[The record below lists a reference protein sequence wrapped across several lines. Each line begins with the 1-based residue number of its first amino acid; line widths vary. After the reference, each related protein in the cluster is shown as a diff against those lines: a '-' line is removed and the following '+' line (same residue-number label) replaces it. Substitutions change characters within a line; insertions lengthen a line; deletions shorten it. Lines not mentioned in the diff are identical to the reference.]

1 MAMEESDSGETATA
15 KFSNLTLKARSILAT
30 PSNEELAMIVE
41 QLYMPEES
49 DEYKSARALFNFC
62 VSGFP
67 NCLTLKLLM
76 VYRFSSDEVL
86 RLRSIYLL
94 SETLKAQRFELSLV
108 ALYEIKPLLISCLT
122 MENAKNS
129 DSKIVRIIV
138 SLVADKVG
146 VWEEMSDCI
155 LSLAINDPIRAF
167 NVFIQL
173 PSSLYGEFV
182 YRFLQSFLDEVYKV
196 LLHPEE
202 DGVEDWILALKSAV
216 KMGILLMDSEMRFDL
231 TRDILHIVWKSAH
244 DIVWHGIEEEFLLK
258 GLKSL
263 EIFLAEDA
271 YQFKW
276 NSDQCM
282 FVAEFAFKISEIG
295 TEAKEVAWKIYRMVT
310 KLDKYVHNPAF
321 ELSSP
326 SDDEDEYLGVDPDWE
341 LEDILDALSPVEIM
355 REVTLSKLDNRSR
368 EIAIMRLHELFCD
381 HTAGKEEISVS
392 EIREIQPLLI
402 SCLAEVRVPESTIK
416 ILGQVVFHVL
426 NELSSYQEDNWFGLW
441 DYIATECKTVFRKTV
456 YIFQCLTMRLD
467 DKEFVIHA
475 INNLLPEI
483 YRNLNPPR
491 DLWEDNNCWVLAFT
505 GAFCA
510 AIHLIEVSSHAEY
523 LKEIAYKMIDSVRE
537 LVGRGMEVELVR
549 RAFINMESIVEKQFD
564 CYTTNDYRFV
574 KGLIWRLYAIKGMS
588 METRSVLWR
597 INVTLEKVQEIA
609 TRRLNVLLSD
619 HTSKKVQIEIA
630 EMRELQPLL
639 ISCIEEEGVSDR
651 MFKVLGQVVNHVTY
665 EMLVYQEDTW
675 YDLRDYIVSRS
686 KTEFH
691 KSGYIFQCLTM
702 ELDDQEFMIPEISTR
717 LNPPRELLVDNSCWS
732 WRLRVPS
739 VQQFT

>member
-15 KFSNLTLKARSILAT
+15 KFSNLTLKARAILAT

-76 VYRFSSDEVL
+76 VYRFSSDEVF
-86 RLRSIYLL
+86 RLRSIFLI

-108 ALYEIKPLLISCLT
+108 ALHEIKPLLISCLT
-122 MENAKNS
+122 MENAKKS

-138 SLVADKVG
+138 SLGLDWPLVADKVG

-282 FVAEFAFKISEIG
+282 FVAEFAFRISEIG

-326 SDDEDEYLGVDPDWE
+326 SDDEDEYLGVDSHWD

-355 REVTLSKLDNRSR
+355 REVSLSKLDNRSR

-402 SCLAEVRVPESTIK
+402 SCLEEVGVPESTIK

-426 NELSSYQEDNWFGLW
+426 QELSSYQEDNWFGLW

-456 YIFQCLTMRLD
+456 FIFQCLTMRLD

-483 YRNLNPPR
+483 HRNLNPPR
-491 DLWEDNNCWVLAFT
+491 DLSEDNNCWVLAFA

-510 AIHLIEVSSHAEY
+510 AIHLIEISSHAQY

-537 LVGRGMEVELVR
+537 IVERGMELELVR
-549 RAFINMESIVEKQFD
+549 RAFINMESIVEKQYD

-574 KGLIWRLYAIKGMS
+574 KGLVWRLYAIKGMS
-588 METRSVLWR
+588 KETKSVLWR
-597 INVTLEKVQEIA
+597 INVTLEKVQE
-609 TRRLNVLLSD
+609 V
-619 HTSKKVQIEIA
+619 K
-630 EMRELQPLL
+630 ELP
-639 ISCIEEEGVSDR
+639 
-651 MFKVLGQVVNHVTY
+651 
-665 EMLVYQEDTW
+665 
-675 YDLRDYIVSRS
+675 
-686 KTEFH
+686 
-691 KSGYIFQCLTM
+691 KS
-702 ELDDQEFMIPEISTR
+702 ELDWLNQPET
-717 LNPPRELLVDNSCWS
+717 LGN
-732 WRLRVPS
+732 
-739 VQQFT
+739 